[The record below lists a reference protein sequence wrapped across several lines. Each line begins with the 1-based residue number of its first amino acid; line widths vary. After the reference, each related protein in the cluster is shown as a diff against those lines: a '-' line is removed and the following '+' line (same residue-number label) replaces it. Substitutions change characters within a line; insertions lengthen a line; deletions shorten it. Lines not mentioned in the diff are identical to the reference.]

1 MKGKPLQ
8 LRSLN
13 RGWTDEGK
21 LYRKMETEFVTT
33 KNAKNTEKDGV
44 SDAEA
49 PYRSL

>member
-33 KNAKNTEKDGV
+33 KSTEKDGV

-49 PYRSL
+49 LYRSL